1 LSPLIPKKGFVMIN
15 IASIPPASWPTS
27 STAVSVAPVSAVAAV
42 SPSSRLGQEESSAF
56 GSGSGS
62 GRQAPLAQDPQAGK
76 GASRDASAEAS
87 KSAPKAAPILPEKAK
102 AGESTSVAQAVENA
116 KKAEQ
121 AARDDQAAEEQRA
134 TQREKLLEVLSTVWK
149 ASAAVVDNALGRG
162 DRAAA
167 QAGAAGVDA
176 APVEVPAAV
185 RTSQGALD
193 GASGPVPPEVA
204 LAGGSAPA
212 FVQTDP
218 PVSYTEHGVSQW
230 GTLELGQLVSKRA

>member
-1 LSPLIPKKGFVMIN
+1 MIN

-27 STAVSVAPVSAVAAV
+27 STAVAVAPVSAVTAV
-42 SPSSRLGQEESSAF
+42 SPSSRLGQDESSAS

-62 GRQAPLAQDPQAGK
+62 GRQAPLAKDPQTGK
-76 GASRDASAEAS
+76 GASRDASVEVS
-87 KSAPKAAPILPEKAK
+87 HSAPKAAPLLPEKTK

-121 AARDDQAAEEQRA
+121 AAQDAEAAEEQRV

-167 QAGAAGVDA
+167 QIGEIGVDA
-176 APVEVPAAV
+176 APVVVPAAV
-185 RTSQGALD
+185 RTSQGTLD
-193 GASGPVPPEVA
+193 GSSGPVPPE
-204 LAGGSAPA
+204 LAQADGSAPA
-212 FVQTDP
+212 FVQTEP
-218 PVSYTEHGVSQW
+218 PVAYTERGESQW

>member
-1 LSPLIPKKGFVMIN
+1 MIN

-27 STAVSVAPVSAVAAV
+27 STAVTVAPVSAVTAV

-62 GRQAPLAQDPQAGK
+62 GRHAPLAKDPQAGK
-76 GASRDASAEAS
+76 GAGRDASTA
-87 KSAPKAAPILPEKAK
+87 APKAAPILPEKAK
-102 AGESTSVAQAVENA
+102 AGESPSVAQAVENA

-121 AARDDQAAEEQRA
+121 AAQDAEAAEEQRA

-162 DRAAA
+162 GKAVA
-167 QAGAAGVDA
+167 QAGETGADA
-176 APVEVPAAV
+176 TPVVVPAAV
-185 RTSQGALD
+185 RTPDGALG
-193 GASGPVPPEVA
+193 GASGTVPPEVA
-204 LAGGSAPA
+204 QADGSAPA
-212 FVQTDP
+212 FVQTEP
-218 PVSYTEHGVSQW
+218 PVSYTEHGESQW